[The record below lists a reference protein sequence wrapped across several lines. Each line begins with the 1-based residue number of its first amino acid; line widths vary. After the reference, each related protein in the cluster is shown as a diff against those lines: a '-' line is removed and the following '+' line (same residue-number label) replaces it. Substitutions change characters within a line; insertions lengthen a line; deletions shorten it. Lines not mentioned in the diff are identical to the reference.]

1 MSGQLSISQKQ
12 AAIELIEK
20 KRSKT
25 GGQYLYL
32 DQRFVLTVDIEKAFN
47 YVDHQFLINVLKTFG
62 FEKYL
67 VRWIKI
73 PLKNQESC
81 IINRGIIMKYFK
93 LERGTPQGD
102 LISAYLFILV
112 LEVVLQ

>member
-1 MSGQLSISQKQ
+1 ML
-12 AAIELIEK
+12 
-20 KRSKT
+20 
-25 GGQYLYL
+25 
-32 DQRFVLTVDIEKAFN
+32 LTVDIEKAFN

-112 LEVVLQ
+112 LEVVFAVIKSNIDKLRIFEHDFLYTAYADDTTFFVEN